1 MSAARPVRIVG
12 GGLAGLSLG
21 IGLRRAGVP
30 VEIFESG
37 GYPRHRVCGEFVT
50 GLDDAA
56 IEALGIGSVFAGAG
70 SHRTATWFLRGRPF
84 WRLDLPAPARAIS
97 RYVLDARLAE
107 LFGDVGGH
115 LHVHTRH
122 APPPVA
128 PGWVG
133 AGGRRLAGS
142 SPWIGLKVHARD
154 LPLVDDLELHLGDA
168 AYVGLSA
175 VEDGWINVCGLFR
188 RRAGLRPDREHA
200 LAAYLGASGLGG
212 VAERLAAAVVRP
224 GSATAVAGL
233 ECAAR
238 AVTGQ
243 GIRLGDAGGMI
254 PPFTGNGMAMA
265 INGAA
270 LALDPLVAWA
280 RGAGSWEETARR
292 VGKRLR
298 QETRLRLASA
308 AMLHPFVLH
317 RPLQSLFA
325 AAAQARLLPA
335 SLLYRA
341 LH

>member
-1 MSAARPVRIVG
+1 MNDPLPVRIVG

-56 IEALGIGSVFAGAG
+56 IQALGIGSVFVGSG
-70 SHRTATWFLRGRPF
+70 SHRTATWFRRGRPF
-84 WRLDLPAPARAIS
+84 WHLELPAPARAIS
-97 RYVLDARLAE
+97 RYVLDARLAA
-107 LFGDVGGH
+107 LFGEFGGQ

-154 LPLVDDLELHLGDA
+154 LSLVDDLELHLGDA

-188 RRAGLRPDREHA
+188 RRAGLSPDREHA
-200 LAAYLGASGLGG
+200 LAVYLRASGLAG

-233 ECAAR
+233 ACSGRAAVAAGLR
-238 AVTGQ
+238 V
-243 GIRLGDAGGMI
+243 GDAGGMI

-280 RGAGSWEETARR
+280 RGAVSWEETVRC

-298 QETRLRLASA
+298 QEIRLRLASA

-325 AAAQARLLPA
+325 AAARAGLLPA
-335 SLLYRA
+335 LLLYRA